1 MAFTLQ
7 ELPSFLVHLQEDL
20 WLESLSGLLSADL
33 LYTMEELKLTGN
45 IIPFTL
51 HQIRSLLWVFLL
63 SSSGKG
69 LPSPTISASLFLIY
83 LIINGTDF
91 CHFKY
96 LVLEE
101 SVPPNHPV
109 FPYPGILG
117 LPVFISTF
125 Y

>member
-1 MAFTLQ
+1 MAG
-7 ELPSFLVHLQEDL
+7 V
-20 WLESLSGLLSADL
+20 SLSLAICRSPVRNGGTQANGKRHSFHPPSD
-33 LYTMEELKLTGN
+33 
-45 IIPFTL
+45 PVFT
-51 HQIRSLLWVFLL
+51 QVFLL

-83 LIINGTDF
+83 LIINGTDS

-101 SVPPNHPV
+101 RVPPNHPV